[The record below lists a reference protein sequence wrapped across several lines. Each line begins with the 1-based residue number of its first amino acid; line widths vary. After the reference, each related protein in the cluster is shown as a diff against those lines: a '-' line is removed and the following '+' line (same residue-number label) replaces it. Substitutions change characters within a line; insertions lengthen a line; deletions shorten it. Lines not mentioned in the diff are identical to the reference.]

1 MAATI
6 RNRETGKLDKFGNA
20 VVSYQ
25 VRWREPVRDEFGAP
39 TGQFRQTS
47 EAFETERKAK
57 AHQRKV
63 EDQLESAYVDP
74 SSAKAKANKPLG
86 EYTKQYLDGLAG
98 TVDPSTIE
106 GCEKIYRTH
115 IATAFGQR
123 PVASITTADVTAF
136 RAKLLAPHQRHQGS
150 RTVTRSPRTLKHI
163 IGTLRRILDTA
174 QDDQAIPS
182 NPVVAGRRHTTKNA
196 VLLQAVSRRS
206 STVP

>member
-47 EAFETERKAK
+47 ETFETERKAK

-98 TVDPSTIE
+98 TPLI
-106 GCEKIYRTH
+106 H
-115 IATAFGQR
+115 R
-123 PVASITTADVTAF
+123 P
-136 RAKLLAPHQRHQGS
+136 
-150 RTVTRSPRTLKHI
+150 
-163 IGTLRRILDTA
+163 LR
-174 QDDQAIPS
+174 
-182 NPVVAGRRHTTKNA
+182 VM
-196 VLLQAVSRRS
+196 RRS
-206 STVP
+206 TAPTLLLRSAKGQLPVSLRQT